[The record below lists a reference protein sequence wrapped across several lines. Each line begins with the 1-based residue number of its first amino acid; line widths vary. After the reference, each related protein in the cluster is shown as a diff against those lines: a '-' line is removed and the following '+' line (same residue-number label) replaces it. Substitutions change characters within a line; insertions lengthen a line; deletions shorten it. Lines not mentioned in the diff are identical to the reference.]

1 METKNNSQNGTMN
14 VNMEK
19 NNPRSAGKAY
29 SQSLWKSVLVGGVPG
44 ILIGAAGAY
53 GIDNALAK
61 APGDEDVTS
70 TEIEIREAHSVNDGM
85 NFNEA
90 FAAARAEVGPGG
102 AFAWHGGVYGTFSTE
117 DAEWIEMS
125 AEERQA
131 HSQAILS
138 QVHAH
143 PYFPSY
149 DEPIIEPDPADPAG
163 ADQPVEPEFPVE
175 QEQPAETAQPEM
187 RIIDIEPVELED
199 GEVVQVGYGICDDH
213 MMTLVDIDGD
223 QILDTVVVDQNDN
236 LQVDLGEQYQFIEPG
251 VSLDGDYSNDA
262 YIGDLL

>member
-1 METKNNSQNGTMN
+1 METKNNSQTGTMN

-19 NNPRSAGKAY
+19 NTPRSADKAS

-44 ILIGAAGAY
+44 ILIGAAGTY
-53 GIDNALAK
+53 GIDSALAK
-61 APGDEDVTS
+61 APGDEDATS
-70 TEIEIREAHSVNDGM
+70 PEIEIREAHSVNDGM

-143 PYFPSY
+143 PYFSSY
-149 DEPIIEPDPADPAG
+149 DEPIIEPSPEEPAG
-163 ADQPVEPEFPVE
+163 TDQPVASEFPVE
-175 QEQPAETAQPEM
+175 QDQSSETAQPEM

-213 MMTLVDIDGD
+213 MMTLVDTDGD
-223 QILDTVVVDQNDN
+223 HILDTVVVDQNDN
-236 LQVDLGEQYQFIEPG
+236 LQIDTGEQYQFMDPG
-251 VSLDGDYSNDA
+251 VSTGGDYSNDA
-262 YIGDLL
+262 DISNLL